1 MQSIKKSA
9 YNFLFWLLVLL
20 IMGLT
25 ILPKSALSSAI
36 PFQANSRLD
45 YLIHFLSFLP
55 LPILAFFA
63 SQGNTMLKKWKMLMA
78 LSFAIAILSE
88 LLQLAVEDRTFNP
101 LDILANLSG
110 LLVGLAIIF
119 VYSKWSTLTKKV

>member
-9 YNFLFWLLVLL
+9 YNFLFWLLVLI

-25 ILPKSALSSAI
+25 ILPKSTLSSAI
-36 PFQANSRLD
+36 PFQTNSRLD
-45 YLIHFLSFLP
+45 YLMHFLSFLP
-55 LPILAFFA
+55 LPILAYFA
-63 SQGNTMLKKWKMLMA
+63 SQGNPMLKKWKMLMA

-101 LDILANLSG
+101 FDILANLSG
-110 LLVGLAIIF
+110 LLVGLTIIF
-119 VYSKWSTLTKKV
+119 VYSKWPTLTKKV